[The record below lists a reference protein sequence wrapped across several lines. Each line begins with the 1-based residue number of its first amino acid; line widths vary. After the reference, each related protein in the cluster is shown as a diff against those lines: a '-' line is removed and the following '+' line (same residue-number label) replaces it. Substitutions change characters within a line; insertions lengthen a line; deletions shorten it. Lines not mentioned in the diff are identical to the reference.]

1 MVAAGNRHKLT
12 FAGTLKKV
20 FDISKFQR
28 KSDVQRHAK
37 RELILGEVL
46 KYRNKFWLF
55 AIAKRQNCS
64 PKARLV

>member
-1 MVAAGNRHKLT
+1 MTGARHKLT

-20 FDISKFQR
+20 FDIVKFQR

-37 RELILGEVL
+37 RGQISGEVL
-46 KYRNKFWLF
+46 KYRNKFWPF

-64 PKARLV
+64 PQARFI